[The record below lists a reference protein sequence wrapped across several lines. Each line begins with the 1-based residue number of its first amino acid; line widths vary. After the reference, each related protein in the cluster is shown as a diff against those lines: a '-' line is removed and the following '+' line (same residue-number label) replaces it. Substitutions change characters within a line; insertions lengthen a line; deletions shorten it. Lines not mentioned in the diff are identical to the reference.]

1 MEAKA
6 DKREEIM
13 GRIMHD
19 DALARLNKLDIE
31 KPEMVEKLKEKL
43 FQMWFREEIKDGG
56 VTDAYLKQ
64 LIEADEVRA
73 RTRQLFCT
81 FPDLFLTTML
91 LHRRLQNTT
100 ASRGVALDRRRFGDD
115 SDSDIDLD
123 GL

>member
-73 RTRQLFCT
+73 YT
-81 FPDLFLTTML
+81 L
-91 LHRRLQNTT
+91 L
-100 ASRGVALDRRRFGDD
+100 AL
-115 SDSDIDLD
+115 S
-123 GL
+123 

>member
-1 MEAKA
+1 
-6 DKREEIM
+6 M